1 MQKDITITI
10 SGQSNSGKSSLHY
23 KIRELL
29 KTNGIDV
36 YSEHGV
42 DFVDSE
48 MFDEHYSKLDN
59 NQGIFNI
66 LKLNGKDSIRVKIK
80 EEQTRRV

>member
-10 SGQSNSGKSSLHY
+10 SGQSKSGKSSLHY

-29 KTNGIDV
+29 KTNGIDC
-36 YSEHGV
+36 YSEYGV

-48 MFDEHYSKLDN
+48 MFDEHYSNLD
-59 NQGIFNI
+59 QTKGIFNT
-66 LKLNGKDSIRVKIK
+66 LKQHSKDSIRVIIK
-80 EEQTRRV
+80 EEVI